1 MIKTLE
7 SYYLS
12 KPEPYQSCLLALRD
26 IILNA
31 NPLIVH
37 ERKFQIPF
45 FTYKDKKLA
54 YLWLDKKK
62 LKLGF
67 CLDKSLQEV
76 TPDIKP
82 KDQYE
87 SMLIDPNEDIPIEVV
102 LNKLDAYIKLIDN
115 SQQTVKSIYI

>member
-31 NPLIVH
+31 NPLIIH

-54 YLWLDKKK
+54 YLWLDRKK
-62 LKLGF
+62 LKMGF
-67 CLDKSLQEV
+67 CLDKRLQEV
-76 TPDIKP
+76 TPGVKP

-87 SMLIDPNEDIPIEVV
+87 SMVIDPNEDIPIEIV
-102 LNKLDAYIKLIDN
+102 LEKLNAYLELIDN
-115 SQQTVKSIYI
+115 SE

>member
-26 IILNA
+26 IILSV
-31 NPLIVH
+31 NPLIVY

-76 TPDIKP
+76 TPGIKP

-87 SMLIDPNEDIPIEVV
+87 SMLIDPNEDIPIEIV
-102 LNKLDAYIKLIDN
+102 LNKLNTYIKLIN
-115 SQQTVKSIYI
+115 NGQ

>member
-76 TPDIKP
+76 TPGIKP

-87 SMLIDPNEDIPIEVV
+87 SMLIDPNEDIPIEII
-102 LNKLDAYIKLIDN
+102 LNKLNTYIKLIDK
-115 SQQTVKSIYI
+115 SQ